1 MPGMG
6 EDDVDRTG
14 LIEAF
19 QAYLDK
25 TELEADWK
33 TVERA
38 SNEVLV
44 NTLSMLS
51 PYGPAEKQA
60 LLEAPDL
67 ATRASTLIAVT
78 ELAIAQADSESNSVL
93 Q

>member
-51 PYGPAEKQA
+51 PYGTVGAGVPAPPQA
-60 LLEAPDL
+60 SARGTPT
-67 ATRASTLIAVT
+67 ARR
-78 ELAIAQADSESNSVL
+78 
-93 Q
+93 